1 MFSGPFYWKDLISAI
16 IPARKHI
23 HFSETWLKAERA
35 GTAQPGQGT
44 AQGDLIY
51 VHKYP
56 KEGCKKDWARLCSVM
71 CRARTKGNK
80 HKLSNS
86 SFPLNTRKYFCDLQ
100 VMEHWHR
107 LPGEVEVSSL
117 EISRSCLDTFLLW
130 MSLLEQLFR
139 MDPELPASL
148 EHSVVLWKDIRKVT
162 LSVPMQWPCLDLMCG
177 DSELALRFWSFFH
190 CQQCYRVANEKPHF
204 F

>member
-107 LPGEVEVSSL
+107 LPGEVVKFPHWRSPEAAWTRSYSGCPCWSSCSVWTQSSL
-117 EISRSCLDTFLLW
+117 PALSILW
-130 MSLLEQLFR
+130 F
-139 MDPELPASL
+139 
-148 EHSVVLWKDIRKVT
+148 
-162 LSVPMQWPCLDLMCG
+162 C
-177 DSELALRFWSFFH
+177 
-190 CQQCYRVANEKPHF
+190 EKT
-204 F
+204 